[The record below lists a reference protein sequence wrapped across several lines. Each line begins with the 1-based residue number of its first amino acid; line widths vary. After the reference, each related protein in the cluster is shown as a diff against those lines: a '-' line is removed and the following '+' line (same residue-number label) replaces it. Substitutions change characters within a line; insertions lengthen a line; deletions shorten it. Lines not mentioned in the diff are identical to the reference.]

1 MRHLGTQTVE
11 TERLILRRF
20 TMEDVRAMFGNW
32 ASDDDVTRYLTWP
45 THTDTSVTEMIL
57 GHWVESYANDD
68 FYNWAI
74 ELKSIGQPVGSIS
87 VVRIREHVSCAEVG
101 YCMGK
106 AWWHQGIMSEA
117 LKAVM
122 DYLFDRVGMNRVQ
135 AKHAVDNPHSGGVMK
150 KCGMTYEGTLRQ
162 YTRCNQGITDIE
174 MYAMVA
180 SDRQ

>member
-1 MRHLGTQTVE
+1 MQHLGTQTIE

-20 TMEDVRAMFGNW
+20 TMDDVQNMFDNW
-32 ASDDDVTRYLTWP
+32 ASDDDVTRYVTWP
-45 THTDTSVTEMIL
+45 THTDTSVTEMIV
-57 GHWVESYANDD
+57 GHWVESYQKDD

-74 ELKSIGQPVGSIS
+74 ELKSIGQVVGNIA
-87 VVRIREHVSCAEVG
+87 VVRIRELAQSAEIG
-101 YCMGK
+101 YCLGK

-122 DYLFDRVGMNRVQ
+122 DYLFDRVGMNRVE
-135 AKHAVDNPHSGGVMK
+135 ARHAVENPHSGGVME

-162 YTRCNQGITDIE
+162 YGWCNQGIVDLK

-180 SDRQ
+180 SDRK